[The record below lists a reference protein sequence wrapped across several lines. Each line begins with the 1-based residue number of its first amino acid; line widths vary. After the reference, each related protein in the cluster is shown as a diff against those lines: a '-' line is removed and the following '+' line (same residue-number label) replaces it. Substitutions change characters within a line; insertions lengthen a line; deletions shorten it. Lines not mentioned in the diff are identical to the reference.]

1 MIKSPL
7 SEDLGSSPCLALI
20 TARVPMARCWS
31 HAIGDLCLSVQV
43 TLNRPD
49 TKFPRTLACAEVGR
63 EPFCVGHGHEI
74 SETACMRGVLGGTW
88 KFYFGYNKKTART
101 TRLFARASP
110 LEAAMVRLEFG
121 ACISPRQC
129 QPTLEHKRDA
139 FFLGRMLEPL
149 PKPMDNWVLAPL
161 EPCESPKE
169 AFRQIPVIASRI
181 LVLSDIM
188 RNGTDGLKRSAV
200 RELHCMADMVPPA
213 AVVSAGGDAALCV
226 ILRRAVETLGG
237 KHQPHGRL
245 STDVAVSE
253 CQHLRQAFAALAAV
267 ARGERSSP
275 PVWTTHA
282 RMLPAIRAALDAL
295 AATDLNGVLAGSAA
309 CSARVAALREG
320 ASLFDA
326 LYRQMLMDKTEAAH
340 AASMGYSLPLP
351 PSGSRLGWVDG
362 AGLAN
367 RLPILID
374 RGVPLLPPVAP
385 SRVTR
390 LTTPVPHSPRRHAL
404 PRRPLPTVRP
414 TNANAYM

>member
-1 MIKSPL
+1 
-7 SEDLGSSPCLALI
+7 
-20 TARVPMARCWS
+20 
-31 HAIGDLCLSVQV
+31 
-43 TLNRPD
+43 
-49 TKFPRTLACAEVGR
+49 
-63 EPFCVGHGHEI
+63 
-74 SETACMRGVLGGTW
+74 
-88 KFYFGYNKKTART
+88 
-101 TRLFARASP
+101 
-110 LEAAMVRLEFG
+110 
-121 ACISPRQC
+121 
-129 QPTLEHKRDA
+129 
-139 FFLGRMLEPL
+139 MLEPL
-149 PKPMDNWVLAPL
+149 PKPMDNWVAPL

-181 LVLSDIM
+181 LVLSDMM

-200 RELHCMADMVPPA
+200 RELQCMADIIPPA

-226 ILRRAVETLGG
+226 VLRRAVETLGG
-237 KHQPHGRL
+237 KHQTFGRL
-245 STDVAVSE
+245 STNVAVGE
-253 CQHLRQAFAALAAV
+253 CQHLRQAFAALAAI
-267 ARGERSSP
+267 ARGECSSP

-295 AATDLNGVLAGSAA
+295 AATDLNGVLAGPAA

-340 AASMGYSLPLP
+340 AASMGYSLPMP

-374 RGVPLLPPVAP
+374 RGVPLLPPGAP
-385 SRVTR
+385 SRVSR
-390 LTTPVPHSPRRHAL
+390 LATPVPHSPRRHAL

-414 TNANAYM
+414 TNANA

>member
-1 MIKSPL
+1 MHRLVIGFVPL
-7 SEDLGSSPCLALI
+7 PFSVLLHDVLLRPSSLSLLA
-20 TARVPMARCWS
+20 
-31 HAIGDLCLSVQV
+31 
-43 TLNRPD
+43 
-49 TKFPRTLACAEVGR
+49 TKRRYTQRTEGR
-63 EPFCVGHGHEI
+63 HSG
-74 SETACMRGVLGGTW
+74 A
-88 KFYFGYNKKTART
+88 
-101 TRLFARASP
+101 
-110 LEAAMVRLEFG
+110 AAMVRLEIG
-121 ACISPRQC
+121 ASVSPRQS

-149 PKPMDNWVLAPL
+149 PKPMDNWVAPL

-181 LVLSDIM
+181 LVLSDMM

-200 RELHCMADMVPPA
+200 RELQCMADIIPPA

-226 ILRRAVETLGG
+226 VLRRAVETLGG
-237 KHQPHGRL
+237 KHQTFGRL
-245 STDVAVSE
+245 STNVAVGE
-253 CQHLRQAFAALAAV
+253 CQHLRQAFAALAAI
-267 ARGERSSP
+267 ARGECSSP

-282 RMLPAIRAALDAL
+282 KMLPAIRAALDAL
-295 AATDLNGVLAGSAA
+295 AATDLNGVLAGPAA

-340 AASMGYSLPLP
+340 AASMGYSLPMP

-374 RGVPLLPPVAP
+374 RGVPLLPPGAP
-385 SRVTR
+385 SRVSR
-390 LTTPVPHSPRRHAL
+390 LATPVPHSPRRHAL

-414 TNANAYM
+414 TNANA

>member
-1 MIKSPL
+1 
-7 SEDLGSSPCLALI
+7 
-20 TARVPMARCWS
+20 
-31 HAIGDLCLSVQV
+31 
-43 TLNRPD
+43 
-49 TKFPRTLACAEVGR
+49 
-63 EPFCVGHGHEI
+63 
-74 SETACMRGVLGGTW
+74 MRGAGWVS
-88 KFYFGYNKKTART
+88 FCFGYNKTPEDSGTDTVVVLHEQA
-101 TRLFARASP
+101 

-121 ACISPRQC
+121 ASISPRHC

-149 PKPMDNWVLAPL
+149 PKPMDKWVLAPL